1 MEQFHDCVVFL
12 VATNLNNIDNVKLDY
27 IGTLSESGLEQLLQK
42 LVRKYYQAFIDGDK
56 SKMES
61 TMDFINDVSL
71 IVEDN
76 HIVIDEYVNY
86 CMLCNA
92 DFIIQTL
99 FKNGLEL
106 KPFHDLNIVQ
116 YDGFE
121 NLANAFKRNKY
132 AFINGADR
140 INIKDLHQMC
150 KDDPTINA
158 EIMAIVD
165 ALHESFIDKEKYQNE
180 INGGGAE

>member
-12 VATNLNNIDNVKLDY
+12 VATNLNNIDNMKLDY

-106 KPFHDLNIVQ
+106 KPFHDLN
-116 YDGFE
+116 
-121 NLANAFKRNKY
+121 AF
-132 AFINGADR
+132 
-140 INIKDLHQMC
+140 L
-150 KDDPTINA
+150 
-158 EIMAIVD
+158 
-165 ALHESFIDKEKYQNE
+165 
-180 INGGGAE
+180 